1 MYEFARTGSVG
12 RQNWPAGAR
21 PRRRMLTGQL
31 VWVRAWLCRKRL
43 RKEPP
48 PPPCRRS
55 GGVPRSRL
63 PGSKVPCA
71 KPRSVPAGQLAGA
84 GVCTQ
89 GTTSPS
95 QRRSAAGSREIGR
108 IIFYRTPGGC
118 QWMPCCHAC
127 RFVEPVDPGAGWPR
141 APRRA
146 RGASSARGCL
156 CDGRLRGSPP
166 AHLHA
171 SLWFLCCPPTHQQ
184 AEHTHTP

>member
-1 MYEFARTGSVG
+1 
-12 RQNWPAGAR
+12 
-21 PRRRMLTGQL
+21 MLTGQL

-43 RKEPP
+43 RKDPP

-84 GVCTQ
+84 GVCAQ

-108 IIFYRTPGGC
+108 IIFYRTPGWDASGC
-118 QWMPCCHAC
+118 HVVMLVALSSPSTPGLGG
-127 RFVEPVDPGAGWPR
+127 PVPHDAPGAHPAQGVAFAMVAYAGDRQPIYMPR
-141 APRRA
+141 FGFYVAPR
-146 RGASSARGCL
+146 
-156 CDGRLRGSPP
+156 
-166 AHLHA
+166 
-171 SLWFLCCPPTHQQ
+171 PTNKQSILY
-184 AEHTHTP
+184 TP